1 MYTHTCI
8 HLAVWLP
15 TTAAAPTAFSV
26 ERPRAPAGA
35 RVLRS
40 AGSSL
45 RVAVAMAGGRLR
57 ARWTLGNSGKNK
69 QEEEKEEG
77 PFLRMDLLDQAR
89 PVLAQFVVWASHPGL
104 REDK

>member
-1 MYTHTCI
+1 MRGAARRGVYVYVYVYTCI

-45 RVAVAMAGGRLR
+45 LVAVAMAGEGKVASEVSVSLR
-57 ARWTLGNSGKNK
+57 NSGKNK

-77 PFLRMDLLDQAR
+77 LFLRMHLLD
-89 PVLAQFVVWASHPGL
+89 
-104 REDK
+104 

>member
-1 MYTHTCI
+1 
-8 HLAVWLP
+8 VWLP

-45 RVAVAMAGGRLR
+45 RVAVAMAGEGCETGEFGKERGGGRK
-57 ARWTLGNSGKNK
+57 GKGR
-69 QEEEKEEG
+69 EG
-77 PFLRMDLLDQAR
+77 KGAFSSD
-89 PVLAQFVVWASHPGL
+89 
-104 REDK
+104 

>member
-1 MYTHTCI
+1 MYTYTCI

-45 RVAVAMAGGRLR
+45 RVAVAMAGEGCER
-57 ARWTLGNSGKNK
+57 SGPYPG
-69 QEEEKEEG
+69 EFGKEQRERRG
-77 PFLRMDLLDQAR
+77 LLDA
-89 PVLAQFVVWASHPGL
+89 PTGLKPGPL
-104 REDK
+104 WPNLWYGLSC